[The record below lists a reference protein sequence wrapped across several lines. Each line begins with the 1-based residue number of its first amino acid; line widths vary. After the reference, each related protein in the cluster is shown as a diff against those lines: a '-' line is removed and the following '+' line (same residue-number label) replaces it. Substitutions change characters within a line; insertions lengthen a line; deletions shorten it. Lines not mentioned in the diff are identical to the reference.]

1 MSPSRRAGHFT
12 LGLAIAGLGLVAV
25 GVILWSSAPAEF
37 GWFSYGPVDEGFL
50 SQLVFMPGRRWV
62 ALAAAVSGLM
72 LVAGVLGFRL
82 GLGRGALPRGE

>member
-12 LGLAIAGLGLVAV
+12 LALAIAAVGLVAL

-62 ALAAAVSGLM
+62 ALAAIVSGLM
-72 LVAGVLGFRL
+72 VLAGAVGFRL
-82 GLGRGALPRGE
+82 GLERGALPRGE